1 MSGPNGGW
9 LVFQQRINASVN
21 FTRGWTSYKKGFGR
35 HGLEFWLGNLY
46 IHSITRRGEHILR
59 IEKSASIDGRKQT
72 FFAEYDSFRVSSL
85 FDNYN
90 LHVGKYQGNLSDILW
105 DANNSAFST
114 WDRDNDMV
122 NGSCAL
128 RNKGAWWYGRT
139 CNIQD
144 LNSMLGK
151 VTKQGL
157 VKVTMKTKKA
167 LRGNTLKH
175 SYNLFFHFYLIN
187 GGSTLRIA
195 RKCFKPF

>member
-21 FTRGWTSYKKGFGR
+21 FTRGWASYRKGFGR

-72 FFAEYDSFRVSSL
+72 FFAEYDSFRLSSP

-128 RNKGAWWYGRT
+128 RNKGAWWYER
-139 CNIQD
+139 CHHSN
-144 LNSMLGK
+144 LN
-151 VTKQGL
+151 GL
-157 VKVTMKTKKA
+157 YHHGAHSSSADGVNWYHWKGHNYSVKRAEMK
-167 LRGNTLKH
+167 
-175 SYNLFFHFYLIN
+175 I
-187 GGSTLRIA
+187 
-195 RKCFKPF
+195 KPVKF